1 MIWRTKKKREFVDV
15 DHRVTVYGSAMMG
28 LGKPERPLMTHENIC
43 GDAGIIR
50 KHGHIDRINFLGHE
64 RLDRATAWAK
74 LDKDDFRFSMT
85 SLLCHY
91 YVSVRSRMQREA
103 GKPRW
108 SAVIDLLL
116 ESDHF
121 DVTR

>member
-1 MIWRTKKKREFVDV
+1 MRRRHTSTI
-15 DHRVTVYGSAMMG
+15 
-28 LGKPERPLMTHENIC
+28 ER
-43 GDAGIIR
+43 
-50 KHGHIDRINFLGHE
+50 
-64 RLDRATAWAK
+64 
-74 LDKDDFRFSMT
+74 RFSIYKT
-85 SLLCHY
+85 SLLYHC